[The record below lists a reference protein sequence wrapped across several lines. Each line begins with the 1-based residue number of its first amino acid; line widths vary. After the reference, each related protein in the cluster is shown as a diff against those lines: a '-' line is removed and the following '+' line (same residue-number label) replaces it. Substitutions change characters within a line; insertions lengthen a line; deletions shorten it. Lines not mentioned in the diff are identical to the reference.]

1 MFNHFADCIRQSK
14 SSRQEAVQMNIFA
27 ALLCGLKGL
36 NETKSSIGQ
45 EDVQKS
51 ATSLIISALVSPNSI
66 LKCAAGEASGRMAQ
80 VISDSKFTAEL
91 SQTSFDRLKSARDVI
106 TRTGHS
112 LALGC
117 LHKNVGGM
125 GSREFFYFQ
134 QLARLRCFQF
144 AVHFE

>member
-1 MFNHFADCIRQSK
+1 MFNHFAECIRQSK

-45 EDVQKS
+45 DDVQKS
-51 ATSLIISALVSPNSI
+51 ATNLIIAALVSPNSI

-91 SQTSFDRLKSARDVI
+91 AQTSFDKLKSARDVI

-112 LALGC
+112 LG
-117 LHKNVGGM
+117 K
-125 GSREFFYFQ
+125 Y
-134 QLARLRCFQF
+134 
-144 AVHFE
+144 